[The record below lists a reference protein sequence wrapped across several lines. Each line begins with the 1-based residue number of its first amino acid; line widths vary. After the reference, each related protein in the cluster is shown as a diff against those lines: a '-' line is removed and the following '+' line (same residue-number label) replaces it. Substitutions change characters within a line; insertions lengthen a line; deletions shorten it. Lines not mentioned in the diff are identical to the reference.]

1 MAELYKVCSC
11 PESAGILAGIA
22 EIPSCITG
30 NGKDE
35 AFMTLRLI
43 EMVVPK
49 PAEGELQELLAEHSV
64 LELNLLDLREGE
76 VLVRIVLESE
86 KTEAVLDI
94 FEKQYS
100 GKEGY
105 RVVILAVEAT
115 LPRIEVPEPDES
127 PAEDESSE
135 EETPERISRHE
146 LYDDISDAARFS
158 RVSFAM
164 VVLSAI
170 VATIGLEHNS
180 VAIVIGA
187 MVIAPLL
194 GPNVALALA
203 TTMGDLPLARQAALT
218 GIAGIATVTVMTL
231 IIGALLHVDPTLSQ
245 LASRTQVGLSDV
257 VLALAAGCAGAL
269 AFTTGVSAILVGVMV
284 AVALLPPMVT
294 FGLLLGGGQIKL
306 AMGALSL
313 LAANL
318 ICLNLAA
325 VVTFM
330 MQGIRPATW
339 WEKDRAKKATRIAI
353 GIWVTL
359 LVVLVGLILLLRK
372 G

>member
-1 MAELYKVCSC
+1 M
-11 PESAGILAGIA
+11 P
-22 EIPSCITG
+22 
-30 NGKDE
+30 
-35 AFMTLRLI
+35 LRLI
-43 EMVVPK
+43 EMVVPGSE
-49 PAEGELQELLAEHSV
+49 AGELQKLLAEQSV
-64 LELNLLDLREGE
+64 LDLRQIGFGEGE
-76 VLVRIVLESE
+76 VLVRILLEAE
-86 KTEAVLDI
+86 KSEAVLDI
-94 FEKQYS
+94 LDKKYTSEES
-100 GKEGY
+100 Y
-105 RVVILAVEAT
+105 RIVILPVEAT
-115 LPRIEVPEPDES
+115 LPRIEVPEP
-127 PAEDESSE
+127 AVADESSSGKHQPE
-135 EETPERISRHE
+135 EKTPERISRHE
-146 LYDDISDAARFS
+146 LYEVISDAARFS
-158 RVSFAM
+158 RVYFAM

-203 TTMGDLPLARQAALT
+203 TTLGDLPLAKQAALT
-218 GIAGIATVTVMTL
+218 SIAGISAVTVMTL

-245 LASRTQVGLSDV
+245 LATRTQVGLSDV
-257 VLALAAGCAGAL
+257 ALALAAGCAGAL

-294 FGLLLGGGQIKL
+294 FGLLLGGGQLKL

-330 MQGIRPATW
+330 AQGIRPATW

-353 GIWVTL
+353 TLWVTL
-359 LVVLVGLILLLRK
+359 LVLVVGLILLMRK